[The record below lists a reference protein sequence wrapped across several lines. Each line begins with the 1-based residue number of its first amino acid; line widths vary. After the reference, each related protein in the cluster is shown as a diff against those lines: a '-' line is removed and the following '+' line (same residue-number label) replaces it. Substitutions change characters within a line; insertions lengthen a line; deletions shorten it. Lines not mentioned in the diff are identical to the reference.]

1 MSKLQVQSLV
11 LGPVIYMWKLQA
23 QSRHTVPRWTLLQLA
38 EIVEMIHAAHS
49 IHQSVMN
56 IPVNISAEPDPE
68 VRKRKTATR
77 YGGGEGGVSSL
88 GPLQRD
94 GEYM

>member
-1 MSKLQVQSLV
+1 M
-11 LGPVIYMWKLQA
+11 
-23 QSRHTVPRWTLLQLA
+23 LLQLA

-68 VRKRKTATR
+68 VRKRKTVTSHVR
-77 YGGGEGGVSSL
+77 VVGGGGGGVKGVSSF
-88 GPLQRD
+88 GPVSDDIARSRSKRD
-94 GEYM
+94 MFWIHFLTSATFVLL